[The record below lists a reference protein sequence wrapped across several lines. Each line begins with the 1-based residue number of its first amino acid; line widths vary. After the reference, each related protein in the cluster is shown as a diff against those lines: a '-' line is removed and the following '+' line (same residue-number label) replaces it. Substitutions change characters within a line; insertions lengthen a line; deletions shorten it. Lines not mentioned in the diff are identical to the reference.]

1 MPSCRTSAA
10 MTGEDSDHHVVQAG
24 TQSERARKGFR
35 FGQVWVELKAS
46 EFRSAS

>member
-24 TQSERARKGFR
+24 AQSERAARA
-35 FGQVWVELKAS
+35 FGRVWVELKAS